1 MSANTIHS
9 QLCLLA
15 SLKEQWREKRKLTLG
30 QEAVLT
36 WHDGYLHERQIEE
49 VGRETTKCSTHR
61 EATSVPGNDRVEPQN
76 E

>member
-1 MSANTIHS
+1 M
-9 QLCLLA
+9 
-15 SLKEQWREKRKLTLG
+15 LTLG

-49 VGRETTKCSTHR
+49 VGRETTECRTHR